1 MVEMS
6 SNNSGSLL
14 LQAIKL
20 ENPKEAMRI
29 LKDMPDVPLEAV
41 NSNTGGT
48 ALSLAAYNNSFV
60 NVVGK
65 LVDNGAVLD
74 QQDTGGNTPLILACM
89 SNQPKIAM
97 LLLEKGAN
105 SSIKNYRG
113 MSALDAIGPYVADEM
128 GDVYN
133 ELERRKER
141 RERVMSGLDEN
152 EEDKPNGNNGRNR
165 ANSRST
171 VASEARNN
179 TSSPRGSF
187 SYAPEPNVTRTKNS
201 GNNVQSVLAKT
212 RKRKS
217 RRRST
222 RRHRRT

>member
-1 MVEMS
+1 MS
-6 SNNSGSLL
+6 SNNSGLL
-14 LQAIKL
+14 LITAIKN
-20 ENPKEAMRI
+20 ENQKEAMRI
-29 LKDMPDVPLEAV
+29 LNDMPDIPLEAV

-74 QQDTGGNTPLILACM
+74 HQDTGGNTPLILACM
-89 SNQPKIAM
+89 SDQPKIAM
-97 LLLEKGAN
+97 LLLDKGAN

-113 MSALDAIGPYVADEM
+113 MSALDAIGPYVAGEM

-133 ELERRKER
+133 ELELRKER
-141 RERVMSGLDEN
+141 RERAMSGTDGN
-152 EEDKPNGNNGRNR
+152 NGNNGRNR

-179 TSSPRGSF
+179 TSSPRASF
-187 SYAPEPNVTRTKNS
+187 SYAPEPNATRTKDS

-212 RKRKS
+212 RKHRQRKP
-217 RRRST
+217 RRRLT
-222 RRHRRT
+222 RRRR

>member
-1 MVEMS
+1 MS

-14 LQAIKL
+14 ITAIKN
-20 ENPKEAMRI
+20 ENQKEAMRI
-29 LKDMPDVPLEAV
+29 LEDMPDIPLEAV

-65 LVDNGAVLD
+65 LADNGAVLD
-74 QQDTGGNTPLILACM
+74 HQDKGGNTPLILACM
-89 SNQPKIAM
+89 SDQPKIAA
-97 LLLEKGAN
+97 LLLDKGAN
-105 SSIKNYRG
+105 SSIKNYMG
-113 MSALDAIGPYVADEM
+113 MSALDAIGPYVAGEM

-133 ELERRKER
+133 ELELRKER
-141 RERVMSGLDEN
+141 RERVMSGMDGN
-152 EEDKPNGNNGRNR
+152 KGNNGNNRNNGRNR

-187 SYAPEPNVTRTKNS
+187 SYAPEPNATRTKDS
-201 GNNVQSVLAKT
+201 GNNAQSVLTKT
-212 RKRKS
+212 RKHRQRKS
-217 RRRST
+217 RRRLT
-222 RRHRRT
+222 RRRR